1 MPKSGPTD
9 PNTRA
14 LINTL
19 KRISIKHETR
29 IWRRVA
35 ELVSR
40 PARKRPAVNVG
51 KIGRHTKDGDI
62 VVVPG
67 KVLGSGS
74 IHHKVTVAAMSASA
88 SARSLIVE
96 AGGSLISID
105 ELLNQSPK
113 GTGVTIIV

>member
-40 PARKRPAVNVG
+40 PARKRTAVNVG

-88 SARSLIVE
+88 TARSLIVE

-105 ELLNQSPK
+105 ELLNQAPK
-113 GTGVTIIV
+113 GNGITIII

>member
-9 PNTRA
+9 PNIRA
-14 LINTL
+14 LINALRKT
-19 KRISIKHETR
+19 SAKHETR

-40 PARKRPAVNVG
+40 PSRKRLAVNVG
-51 KIGRHTKDGDI
+51 KISRHTKAGDI

-74 IHHKVTVAAMSASA
+74 IHHKVTVAAMSSSA
-88 SARSLIVE
+88 TARSLIVE

-113 GTGVTIIV
+113 GKGVTIIV

>member
-1 MPKSGPTD
+1 MTKIGPTD

-19 KRISIKHETR
+19 RKTSTKHETR
-29 IWRRVA
+29 IWKRVA

-40 PARKRPAVNVG
+40 PSRKRPAVNVG
-51 KIGRHTKDGDI
+51 KISRHTKDGDI

-88 SARSLIVE
+88 AARSLIVE

-105 ELLNQSPK
+105 ELLVQTPK
-113 GTGVTIIV
+113 GNGVTIIV

>member
-1 MPKSGPTD
+1 MPKSGSTD

-51 KIGRHTKDGDI
+51 KISRHTKAGDI
-62 VVVPG
+62 VIVPG

-74 IHHKVTVAAMSASA
+74 IHHKVTVAAMNASA
-88 SARSLIVE
+88 TARSLIVE
-96 AGGSLISID
+96 AGGSLISII
-105 ELLNQSPK
+105 ELLDQVPK
-113 GTGVTIIV
+113 GDNITIIV

>member
-1 MPKSGPTD
+1 MTQLGPTD

-14 LINTL
+14 LINAL
-19 KRISIKHETR
+19 KKLSTKHETR

-40 PARKRPAVNVG
+40 PSRKRLAVNVG
-51 KIGRHTKDGDI
+51 KISRHSKEGDI

-74 IHHKVTVAAMSASA
+74 IRHKVTVAAMSASA
-88 SARSLIVE
+88 TARSLIIE

-105 ELLNQSPK
+105 ELLNQVPK
-113 GTGVTIIV
+113 GNGVTIII